1 MNLQSAHLPGDRYRI
16 QVRYVG
22 DSFWVDS
29 TEHVELF
36 PAEWCTQLVRE
47 LNEVAQGIVY
57 RAVLVG
63 GAAADCVPA
72 VVADDLVHRDVS
84 LTVAEVAML
93 RMWLPLQVECLDAS
107 VADSKRWEI
116 WRAQA
121 DAARSLL
128 QKIS

>member
-1 MNLQSAHLPGDRYRI
+1 MNLQRVHLPGDRYRI
-16 QVRYVG
+16 QLRLIG
-22 DSFWVDS
+22 EAQWVDS

-36 PAEWCTQLVRE
+36 PAEWSAQLVGE

-57 RAVLVG
+57 RAVLVSSAG
-63 GAAADCVPA
+63 GQSVPA
-72 VVADDLVHRDVS
+72 LVGDYSGERAVVMTAGEMS
-84 LTVAEVAML
+84 ML
-93 RMWLPLQVECLDAS
+93 RMWLPLQIECLDAS